1 MKIIKLEIVM
11 IIILIIILVI
21 SIIVTLMTL
30 SLIIGLIMTGGVPFI
45 STSKKDFQNILE
57 AVDLKP
63 GEIIYDLGCG
73 KAHLLIYAAKKFG
86 AKGVGYELTLWPY
99 LWAKLKIYLTKAN
112 VKVFRQNF
120 FKADLSQADVV
131 FCYLFPAVMAKLEP
145 KFSKEL
151 KSGNRLVSYAFKL
164 PDKIADKVVITNN
177 DHAELGKIYVYN
189 Y

>member
-1 MKIIKLEIVM
+1 M

-45 STSKKDFQNILE
+45 STNKKDFKNILE
-57 AVDLKP
+57 AVGLQP

-73 KAHLLIYAAKKFG
+73 KAHLLIYAAKKFR

-99 LWAKLKIYLTKAN
+99 LWAKFKIYLTKVD

-120 FKADLSQADVV
+120 FGADLTKADVV
-131 FCYLFPAVMAKLEP
+131 FCYLFPEVMAKLEP
-145 KFSKEL
+145 KFSQEL
-151 KSGNRLVSYAFKL
+151 KSGSRVVSYAFKL
-164 PDKIADKVVITNN
+164 PTKVPEKTVITNDDN
-177 DHAELGKIYVYN
+177 TELGKIYVYR